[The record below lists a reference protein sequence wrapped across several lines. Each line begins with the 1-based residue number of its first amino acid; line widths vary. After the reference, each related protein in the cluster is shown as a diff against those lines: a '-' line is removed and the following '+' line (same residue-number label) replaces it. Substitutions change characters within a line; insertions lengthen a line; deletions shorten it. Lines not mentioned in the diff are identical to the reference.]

1 MKIRPVRSELFHADR
16 RNEGGPNRHIH
27 DGAKIRF
34 SQFCERAKNTTNF
47 FFPAVS
53 YGRETLSFTLR
64 KERGLGVFGNR
75 VLTKLCGTKRKEGKG
90 G

>member
-1 MKIRPVRSELFHADR
+1 MRTDGMKEGQTDIYMTELKFAFHNFA
-16 RNEGGPNRHIH
+16 NEP
-27 DGAKIRF
+27 
-34 SQFCERAKNTTNF
+34 KNTTNF